1 MTLLW
6 WVGGW
11 AHGQLLSRRAT
22 GRAAAP
28 HALLPRQKVVMAI
41 TVLGIVGL
49 TVYALL
55 RRFRPP
61 REMAALPPQQR
72 AVLPDLVSDLINPRT
87 AHSQL
92 TGAMVMGLSMALHEH
107 SVLDERWAHV
117 VNHDLAGYHV
127 AAHADVADIEA
138 VWLDETDEHI
148 NPMGSRGVGEIGIVG
163 ASAAVANATYHATGI
178 RVRELPLTPD
188 LFLRGDPQSVA
199 R

>member
-1 MTLLW
+1 
-6 WVGGW
+6 
-11 AHGQLLSRRAT
+11 
-22 GRAAAP
+22 
-28 HALLPRQKVVMAI
+28 
-41 TVLGIVGL
+41 
-49 TVYALL
+49 
-55 RRFRPP
+55 
-61 REMAALPPQQR
+61 
-72 AVLPDLVSDLINPRT
+72 
-87 AHSQL
+87 
-92 TGAMVMGLSMALHEH
+92 MVMGLSMALHEH

-188 LFLRGDPQSVA
+188 LFLRGDPQLSLIHISEPTRQCCTSRMPSSA
-199 R
+199 

>member
-1 MTLLW
+1 
-6 WVGGW
+6 
-11 AHGQLLSRRAT
+11 
-22 GRAAAP
+22 
-28 HALLPRQKVVMAI
+28 
-41 TVLGIVGL
+41 
-49 TVYALL
+49 
-55 RRFRPP
+55 
-61 REMAALPPQQR
+61 
-72 AVLPDLVSDLINPRT
+72 
-87 AHSQL
+87 
-92 TGAMVMGLSMALHEH
+92 MALHEH

-117 VNHDLAGYHV
+117 VNHDLAEYHV

-188 LFLRGDPQSVA
+188 LFLRGDPQRVA